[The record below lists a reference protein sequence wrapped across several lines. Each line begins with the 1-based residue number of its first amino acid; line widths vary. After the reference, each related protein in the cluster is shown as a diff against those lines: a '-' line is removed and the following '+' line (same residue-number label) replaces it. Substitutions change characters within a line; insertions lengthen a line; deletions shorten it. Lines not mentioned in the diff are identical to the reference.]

1 VKIAYEKENNIMN
14 VEYLKINFF
23 IEPKKGL
30 SVSYI
35 DINKDRG

>member
-1 VKIAYEKENNIMN
+1 MKKNNIMHI
-14 VEYLKINFF
+14 EYLKINFF

-30 SVSYI
+30 SVNHI